1 MNQYLIL
8 LDIGGTFVKTAKIDL
23 LDKNEQIKFS
33 QSPIINFIDK
43 TGCSREINPVDL
55 LEQCKFEVS
64 KNINS
69 KENIVGIFISG
80 QMGGWILTDEDN
92 KPRTNILSWQDQSVL
107 EYKGKYKDITTYLEN
122 ELGREWKFNSGNE
135 LRPGLPI
142 ISVINKLD
150 DLELRGTRIHT
161 LLSFIAAN
169 MVTEYEYILSDS
181 DFASTGMLNIFDQ
194 RICIPNS
201 LSSLSVPNLSRNTIR
216 IGNLQNTSIPVFT
229 PVGDQQASLH
239 GSGLDSFSIIV
250 NIGTGGQV
258 AKLGTIHDAREN
270 QVRPYFDNKL
280 IITKTHLPSGR
291 LIKNFLKNL
300 FGNEPSEIDFNL
312 LKDIE
317 FKKSKNI
324 FEPILNF
331 TEPHI
336 KYLKDNYGNEKSIEI
351 FLASLSKEYENSIQ
365 DLGFSQINKLVFA
378 GGVGQKIKY
387 ISKFIEDKFSLQVEI
402 AQTQETTLKGL
413 ANLGKNYF
421 V

>member
-23 LDKNEQIKFS
+23 RQKNEQIKFS
-33 QSPIINFIDK
+33 QSPITKFINE
-43 TGCSREINPVDL
+43 TGYSREIDPVEL

-92 KPRTNILSWQDQSVL
+92 RPRTNILSWQDQSVL
-107 EYKGKYKDITTYLEN
+107 EFEGKYKDITTYLEN
-122 ELGREWKFNSGNE
+122 DLGREWKFNSGNE

-142 ISVINKLD
+142 ISIINKLD
-150 DLELRGTRIHT
+150 DLELKGTRIHT

-181 DFASTGMLNIFDQ
+181 DFASTGMLNIFDH

-201 LSSLSVPNLSRNTIR
+201 LSSLSVPNISRNTIR

-239 GSGLDSFSIIV
+239 GSELDAFSIIV

-258 AKLGTIHDAREN
+258 AKLGTIDDAKEN

-291 LIKNFLKNL
+291 SINNFLKNL

-317 FKKSKNI
+317 FKKTRNI

-331 TEPHI
+331 TESHI
-336 KYLKDNYGNEKSIEI
+336 KYLKDNYGDEKSIEI

-365 DLGFSQINKLVFA
+365 ALGFSQIKKLVFA

-387 ISKFIEDKFSLQVEI
+387 ISKFIEDKFSLQVKI

-421 V
+421 D

>member
-23 LDKNEQIKFS
+23 LEKNEQIKFS
-33 QSPIINFIDK
+33 QSPIINFIDE
-43 TGCSREINPVDL
+43 TGYSREIDPVDL

-69 KENIVGIFISG
+69 KENIAGIFISG

-92 KPRTNILSWQDQSVL
+92 RPRTNILSWQDQSVL
-107 EYKGKYKDITTYLEN
+107 EYAGNYQDITTYLEN
-122 ELGREWKFNSGNE
+122 DLGREWKFNSGNE

-150 DLELRGTRIHT
+150 HLELKGTRIHT

-169 MVTEYEYILSDS
+169 MVTEYEYILSDT

-194 RICIPNS
+194 LISIPNS
-201 LSSLSVPNLSRNTIR
+201 LSSLSVPNISRNTIR

-239 GSGLDSFSIIV
+239 GSGLDAFSIIV

-258 AKLGTIHDAREN
+258 AKLGTIDDAKEN

-300 FGNEPSEIDFNL
+300 FGNEPSGIDFNL

-331 TEPHI
+331 TESHT

-365 DLGFSQINKLVFA
+365 DLGFSQIKKLVFA

-402 AQTQETTLKGL
+402 AQTQETTLNGL
-413 ANLGKNYF
+413 ANLGKKYF

>member
-23 LDKNEQIKFS
+23 LEKNEQIKFS
-33 QSPIINFIDK
+33 QSPIINFIDE
-43 TGCSREINPVDL
+43 TAYSREIDPVDL

-69 KENIVGIFISG
+69 KENIAGIFISG

-107 EYKGKYKDITTYLEN
+107 EYAGKYQDITTYLEN
-122 ELGREWKFNSGNE
+122 DLGREWKFNSGNE

-150 DLELRGTRIHT
+150 DLKLKGTRIHT

-169 MVTEYEYILSDS
+169 IVTEYEYILTDT

-201 LSSLSVPNLSRNTIR
+201 LSSLSVPNISRNTIR

-239 GSGLDSFSIIV
+239 GSGLDAFSIIV

-258 AKLGTIHDAREN
+258 AKLGTIDDAKEN

-300 FGNEPSEIDFNL
+300 FGTEPSEIDFNL

-317 FKKSKNI
+317 FNKSKNI
-324 FEPILNF
+324 FEPISNF
-331 TEPHI
+331 TESHT
-336 KYLKDNYGNEKSIEI
+336 KYLKGTYGNEKSIEI

-365 DLGFSQINKLVFA
+365 DLGYSQIKKLIFA

-387 ISKFIEDKFSLQVEI
+387 ISKFIEDKFSLHVEI